1 MATYQ
6 VSLIDVPNKNHIK
19 VIYLSGEVDGDMVD
33 SFRSDLNNAL
43 QEESALHAKYF
54 IFHLRD
60 LEFINSTVIGYF
72 ADMYTRLSQEDKK
85 IILSEGNQHILDILD
100 LVGFL
105 SLVEHYSSL
114 REAIESTDL

>member
-1 MATYQ
+1 MAGYH
-6 VSLIDVPNKNHIK
+6 VSLIAVPNKDNVK
-19 VIYLSGEVDGDMVD
+19 VIYLSGEIDGETVEN
-33 SFRSDLNNAL
+33 FRSELDAAIHS
-43 QEESALHAKYF
+43 EEAKDTKFF

-72 ADMYTRLSQEDKK
+72 ADLYTRLSQADRK

-105 SLVEHYSSL
+105 SLVEHYESL
-114 REAIESTDL
+114 RDAISSTDL

>member
-1 MATYQ
+1 MAAYQ
-6 VSLIDVPNKNHIK
+6 VSLIDVPNKDHLK
-19 VIYLSGEVDGDMVD
+19 VIYLSGEIDGETVDA
-33 SFRSDLNNAL
+33 FRESLNNAL
-43 QEESALHAKYF
+43 HEERTQGTKCF

-85 IILSEGNQHILDILD
+85 IIFSEGNQHILDILD

-105 SLVEHYSSL
+105 SLVEHYGSL
-114 REAIESTDL
+114 RDAIASTDL